1 MATTHPQPAGS
12 ANNGLLVILA
22 VAIIAI
28 AAVVAVY
35 LMQDNRSSSERVD
48 DAIETVPQGLDKAA
62 NQLGDQPPAK
72 NVERN
77 LGDAEKK
84 ISEKVN

>member
-1 MATTHPQPAGS
+1 MAATTNARPSAG
-12 ANNGLLVILA
+12 NKGLLVVLA

-28 AAVVAVY
+28 AAVAVVY
-35 LMQDNRSSSERVD
+35 LMQDNRSSSERVG
-48 DAIETVPQGLDKAA
+48 DAIEAVPDGLDKAA

-84 ISEKVN
+84 INEKVN

>member
-1 MATTHPQPAGS
+1 MATTNARPSAG
-12 ANNGLLVILA
+12 NKGLLVVLA

-28 AAVVAVY
+28 AAVAAVY
-35 LMQDNRSSSERVD
+35 LMQDNRSSSERVG
-48 DAIETVPQGLDKAA
+48 DAIEAVPDGLDKAA

-84 ISEKVN
+84 INEKVN

>member
-1 MATTHPQPAGS
+1 MATTNTRPSAG
-12 ANNGLLVILA
+12 NNGLLVVLA
-22 VAIIAI
+22 IAIIAI
-28 AAVVAVY
+28 AAVAAVY
-35 LMQDNRSSSERVD
+35 LMQDNRSSSERVG
-48 DAIETVPQGLDKAA
+48 DAIEAVPDGLDKAA

-84 ISEKVN
+84 INEKVN

>member
-1 MATTHPQPAGS
+1 MATTNVRPSAG
-12 ANNGLLVILA
+12 NKGLLVVMA

-28 AAVVAVY
+28 AAVAAVY
-35 LMQDNRSSSERVD
+35 LMQDNRSSSERVG
-48 DAIETVPQGLDKAA
+48 DAIEAVPDGLDKAA

-84 ISEKVN
+84 INEKVN

>member
-1 MATTHPQPAGS
+1 MAATTNARPSAG
-12 ANNGLLVILA
+12 NKGLLVVMA

-28 AAVVAVY
+28 AAVAAVY
-35 LMQDNRSSSERVD
+35 LMQDNRSSSERVG
-48 DAIETVPQGLDKAA
+48 DAIEAVPDGLDKAA

-84 ISEKVN
+84 INEKVN

>member
-1 MATTHPQPAGS
+1 MATTNARPSAG
-12 ANNGLLVILA
+12 NKGLLVVLA

-28 AAVVAVY
+28 AAVAVVY
-35 LMQDNRSSSERVD
+35 LMQDNRSSSERVG
-48 DAIETVPQGLDKAA
+48 DAIEAVPDGLDKAA

-84 ISEKVN
+84 INEKVN

>member
-1 MATTHPQPAGS
+1 MATTHTPS
-12 ANNGLLVILA
+12 SSSNNGLLVVIA
-22 VAIIAI
+22 VAVIAIIAVSAI
-28 AAVVAVY
+28 Y
-35 LMQDNRSSSERVD
+35 LMKDNRSSSERVG
-48 DAIETVPQGLDKAA
+48 DAIEAVPQGLDKAA

-84 ISEKVN
+84 IN

>member
-1 MATTHPQPAGS
+1 MATSNTQPSTG
-12 ANNGLLVILA
+12 NTNGLLVVLA

-35 LMQDNRSSSERVD
+35 LMQDNRSSSERVG
-48 DAIETVPQGLDKAA
+48 DAIEAVPQGLDKAA

-84 ISEKVN
+84 VNEKVN

>member
-1 MATTHPQPAGS
+1 MATTNPQSAGS
-12 ANNGLLVILA
+12 ANNGLLVVLV

-28 AAVVAVY
+28 VAVAVIY
-35 LMQDNRSSSERVD
+35 LMQDNRSSSERVG
-48 DAIETVPQGLDKAA
+48 DAIEAVPQGLDKAA

-84 ISEKVN
+84 VNEKVN

>member
-1 MATTHPQPAGS
+1 MATTNARPSAG
-12 ANNGLLVILA
+12 NKGLLVVLA

-28 AAVVAVY
+28 AAVAAVY
-35 LMQDNRSSSERVD
+35 LMQDNRPSSERVG
-48 DAIETVPQGLDKAA
+48 DAIEAVPDGLDKAA

-84 ISEKVN
+84 INEKVN